1 MQARIISPTVIVKMC
16 NISRIVFDLRF
27 IFKIFTNGHIRNAVL
42 TLPNVAKVD
51 IENGN
56 VA

>member
-27 IFKIFTNGHIRNAVL
+27 IFKIFTNGRIRKAVL